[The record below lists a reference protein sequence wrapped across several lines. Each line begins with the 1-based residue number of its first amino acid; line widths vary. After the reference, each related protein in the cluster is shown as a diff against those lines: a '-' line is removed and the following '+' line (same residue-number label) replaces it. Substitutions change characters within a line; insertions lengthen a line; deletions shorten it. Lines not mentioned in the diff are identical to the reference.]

1 MMNQTQAP
9 EINDASKPP
18 ALSRTWRVF
27 VEYRAFG
34 EFWGN
39 ATYEVTLRRE
49 YVGGQLTATV
59 DAQPASLRSAINI
72 LDSAATFEVLDEV
85 LSDPTTPVPLTMPA
99 LTIGKARA
107 QSLHKIMGALGIPH
121 AKHYGVAAFAI
132 DEPLPLGTLSDLSE
146 QEAGRV
152 WAHLTR
158 TYPNAREVAQHVK
171 AKAARAAA

>member
-1 MMNQTQAP
+1 MTNHTQAP
-9 EINDASKPP
+9 EATDTSKPP

-27 VEYRAFG
+27 VEYRAYG

-39 ATYEVTLRRE
+39 ATHEVTLSRE
-49 YVGGQLTATV
+49 YVGGELTATV
-59 DAQPASLRSAINI
+59 DGQPASLRSAINI
-72 LDSAATFEVLDEV
+72 LDSAATYEVLDEV
-85 LSDPTTPVPLTMPA
+85 LSDPTTPAPLTMPA

-107 QSLHKIMGALGIPH
+107 HSLHKIMGALGIPH

-132 DEPLPLGTLSDLSE
+132 DEPLPLSTLSDLSE
-146 QEAGRV
+146 REAGRV